1 MKIFFITGTSKG
13 IGKYLAEYYLKKGNK
28 VIGTSRSQESIKNN
42 NYEHIIADVSNE
54 KEILKIFRQIKQNYS
69 QLDVLINNVGIAS
82 MNHSMLTPNETVSK
96 IINLNVNS
104 TFLCIREGVKLL
116 RKSQSGR
123 IINFTSVAVPLNLE
137 GESIYAASKAAINSL
152 TKTLSKEIADF
163 GITINSIGPNPIET
177 DLIKNISK
185 KKINKLIN
193 SQSIKRYG
201 TFEDISNVTDFFIS
215 PNSNFI
221 TGQIIY
227 LGGISW

>member
-1 MKIFFITGTSKG
+1 MKIFLITGTSRG

-28 VIGTSRSQESIKNN
+28 VIGTSRSKESIKNI

-82 MNHSMLTPNETVSK
+82 MNHSMLTPSETVSK

-123 IINFTSVAVPLNLE
+123 IINFTSVAVPLSLE

-227 LGGISW
+227 LGGIS